1 MGFLNKILQAQRQ
14 AQGEVPTPA
23 PRPTLIQ
30 GGPAFFTPEGYVPP
44 VQPEQ
49 AFMPTD
55 VMRDPIADMF
65 AAQPPLNRVPGP
77 PKMIDPPKPPDQI
90 FIDDMPPMREEP
102 PMDFPQPAIGPFP
115 QPTREPD
122 DFKVGTLGGAGYG
135 RFPLGTAGPE
145 FIYDDDGNP
154 IMEPKPGL
162 GNFNFLDFYKNQM
175 PKRDDFMSIGGPGGG
190 QADPLSP
197 IYSPSPGL
205 MPTKPDMLPN
215 LATGVMEPVGKPM
228 PQLPQGPQP
237 IPQVPSPIMP
247 PMREVPPEDFGFGP
261 GIRRSEDF
269 FRGEDLV
276 MPPMAPP
283 KPLGEDVPPMP
294 MENIIRA
301 NDPAIMP
308 MPSKMPML
316 PEPMP
321 MPSPMPIRPR
331 MPMPGPIATPM
342 PMAPTNLQLPQIET
356 QMPMMSLDR
365 GIGSFK
371 TLV

>member
-1 MGFLNKILQAQRQ
+1 
-14 AQGEVPTPA
+14 
-23 PRPTLIQ
+23 
-30 GGPAFFTPEGYVPP
+30 
-44 VQPEQ
+44 
-49 AFMPTD
+49 
-55 VMRDPIADMF
+55 
-65 AAQPPLNRVPGP
+65 
-77 PKMIDPPKPPDQI
+77 
-90 FIDDMPPMREEP
+90 
-102 PMDFPQPAIGPFP
+102 
-115 QPTREPD
+115 
-122 DFKVGTLGGAGYG
+122 
-135 RFPLGTAGPE
+135 
-145 FIYDDDGNP
+145 
-154 IMEPKPGL
+154 
-162 GNFNFLDFYKNQM
+162 
-175 PKRDDFMSIGGPGGG
+175 MSIGGPGGG
-190 QADPLSP
+190 FDYDSITAIGAGGGPEFRRGTGLGQIGNYGGDGML
-197 IYSPSPGL
+197 SPGL

-237 IPQVPSPIMP
+237 IPQVPPQPIVP

>member
-1 MGFLNKILQAQRQ
+1 VGFLNKILQAQRQ
-14 AQGEVPTPA
+14 AQGEVPAPA

-49 AFMPTD
+49 AFLPTD

-77 PKMIDPPKPPDQI
+77 PKMINPPKPPDQI

-102 PMDFPQPAIGPFP
+102 PMDFPIP
-115 QPTREPD
+115 QPPVEMPIVED
-122 DFKVGTLGGAGYG
+122 D
-135 RFPLGTAGPE
+135 
-145 FIYDDDGNP
+145 P
-154 IMEPKPGL
+154 IMRSLPVGDSVPFVPPPIPSRE
-162 GNFNFLDFYKNQM
+162 
-175 PKRDDFMSIGGPGGG
+175 DFMSIGAPGGG
-190 QADPLSP
+190 FDNRLDL
-197 IYSPSPGL
+197 I
-205 MPTKPDMLPN
+205 
-215 LATGVMEPVGKPM
+215 

-237 IPQVPSPIMP
+237 IPQVPPQPIVP

-269 FRGEDLV
+269 FREEDLV

-294 MENIIRA
+294 MENIIMA

>member
-1 MGFLNKILQAQRQ
+1 MA
-14 AQGEVPTPA
+14 
-23 PRPTLIQ
+23 RPTLIQ

-102 PMDFPQPAIGPFP
+102 PMDFPMPTSIPP
-115 QPTREPD
+115 QTPVDPSPSPMPGQLTPVD
-122 DFKVGTLGGAGYG
+122 LMPYLNTPLTQLG
-135 RFPLGTAGPE
+135 
-145 FIYDDDGNP
+145 
-154 IMEPKPGL
+154 
-162 GNFNFLDFYKNQM
+162 
-175 PKRDDFMSIGGPGGG
+175 RDDFMSIGGPGGG
-190 QADPLSP
+190 FNNRLDL
-197 IYSPSPGL
+197 I
-205 MPTKPDMLPN
+205 
-215 LATGVMEPVGKPM
+215 
-228 PQLPQGPQP
+228 PQVPQDPQP
-237 IPQVPSPIMP
+237 IPQDPPIMP
-247 PMREVPPEDFGFGP
+247 PIMPPIREVPPEDFGFGP

-269 FRGEDLV
+269 FRGEDLI

>member
-14 AQGEVPTPA
+14 AQGEVPAPA

-49 AFMPTD
+49 AFLPTD

-102 PMDFPQPAIGPFP
+102 PMDFPQP
-115 QPTREPD
+115 TREPD
-122 DFKVGTLGGAGYG
+122 DFKVGTLGGSGYG

-190 QADPLSP
+190 ELLRGGETPPGYKEPINRIGNYGLEKIKITPNDFMSIGGPGGGQADPLSP

-215 LATGVMEPVGKPM
+215 LATGVMEPVGQPM

-247 PMREVPPEDFGFGP
+247 PMREIP
-261 GIRRSEDF
+261 SE
-269 FRGEDLV
+269 
-276 MPPMAPP
+276 
-283 KPLGEDVPPMP
+283 PMP

-308 MPSKMPML
+308 MPAKMPMS